1 MFFDVFWCFINID
14 LDWLFPVDYPCWC
27 FSFTCF
33 SGYVVWYA
41 RDHRQNRIRT
51 LIGCFHR
58 RVDDRDLT
66 IAIQV
71 FLYDIFSSPVIL
83 FLKLTGYI
91 KLEVI

>member
-1 MFFDVFWCFINID
+1 MYFGASLILIQTDYSLLIMFFF
-14 LDWLFPVDYPCWC
+14 L
-27 FSFTCF
+27 TCF

-41 RDHRQNRIRT
+41 RDLRQNRIRT

-58 RVDDRDLT
+58 RVDDRDLK